1 MKLIR
6 SMLFTLLCAI
16 AQGALAQTS
25 GYPELDDMVPV
36 WKAAQQTTFGY
47 PASQNSLL
55 AHFYEWYVAS
65 GMDVVNLNNAGD
77 PMTDEPSTLS
87 TQKFERQVIEF
98 FAPLYDFPLDDVWGI
113 VTHSGTD
120 GNNHGIYFGVNYL
133 RNKTQMEPVLY
144 VSDEAH
150 YSNMRLAH
158 LQNLEMRLVASDSM
172 GRMIPDSLEKVLV
185 TSRPALMVYAMGST
199 FKGAIDDQKALNAV
213 LDAHPEIPGVYRH
226 VDAALFGG
234 YLPFTPY
241 RSLVSRD
248 TMRYESIS
256 VSGHK
261 FFGIDS
267 PCGLFLCT
275 REVYDKQENY
285 NVTYLNSNMRM
296 INCSRDALDPLK
308 FWWLIKYHGFEG
320 WEYQASQLFHQRDY
334 LKQQLDS
341 IGWPCWVNDYSNTVF
356 FRRPSQQVVS
366 KYTLA
371 QGYDERFGGE
381 LAHVVVMQHV
391 TEEKINMF
399 IADLTAEQTV
409 PVSWD
414 SLFVDKV
421 RAWRDGDGNIEHTNN
436 SRDGITV
443 TFDGPG
449 KYCGFSYDEIY
460 FYKADARLTF
470 TSTVGDISRI
480 EISGTQVRT
489 VYPDGWTWVPEEQ
502 VDVSYYRG
510 KLIWEGTPVA
520 AVVMNGSDE
529 TIDIKD
535 ISQIVFTING
545 TPTAIRNISQGQ
557 SQPRK
562 LIKDGQ
568 LLIKHNE
575 KTYNAAGIEVY

>member
-1 MKLIR
+1 MKAIR
-6 SMLFTLLCAI
+6 FMIFALLCAV
-16 AQGALAQTS
+16 AQGAWAQTS
-25 GYPELDDMVPV
+25 GYPELDAMVPV
-36 WKAAQQTTFGY
+36 WKEAQQTTFGY

-133 RNKTQMEPVLY
+133 RNTTQMEPVLY

-248 TMRYESIS
+248 SMRYESIA

-267 PCGLFLCT
+267 PCGLFLCA

-341 IGWPCWVNDYSNTVF
+341 IGWPCWVNEYSNTVF

-391 TEEKINMF
+391 SKEKIDMF
-399 IADLTAEQTV
+399 IADLTAEQGFS
-409 PVSWD
+409 VSWD

-421 RAWRDGDGNIEHTNN
+421 RAWRDGDGNIEHANN
-436 SRDGITV
+436 TRDGITV
-443 TFDGPG
+443 TFEGPG

-460 FYKADARLTF
+460 FYKADAKLTF

-502 VDVSYYRG
+502 VDVSHYRG
-510 KLIWEGTPVA
+510 KLIWEGTPA
-520 AVVMNGSDE
+520 DSVVMNGSDE

-535 ISQIVFTING
+535 ISKIVFTINVK
-545 TPTAIRNISQGQ
+545 TAIDNISQGQ

-562 LIKDGQ
+562 LLKDGQ
-568 LLIKHNE
+568 LLIKHND